1 MTGSEVDWVPALL
14 VLAVAVV
21 LGAVAVARMRRGA
34 AAPASE
40 RAELEAESQRLIS
53 QLRELGPDT
62 ELLQRRRDLEQAAAE
77 VLMRIDAL
85 PTAGAATKRP
95 PAKRAAGAPQPPEPA
110 PAQRSSL
117 AGFLWGIG
125 SAAAVGLLLW
135 AVSDTARERDAGE
148 PVTGDVGPAGDGS
161 EAASDPELEALHE
174 AVRRDPEDVEARLAL
189 AQRHLMRQ
197 DLMAVFEQTQFVLE
211 RDARHPRALAYQSLV
226 RLAMGQ
232 ADLAEEMLQQ
242 ALEVEPDYLEAYV
255 HLALVYARV
264 GKAEQAEAAIAEA
277 SRRHPSEA
285 EMLGRLL
292 GEIRTAA
299 AAEPLPAEA
308 HPEVPPPPAVPE
320 AAPALAAGVS
330 GGAGYGGQIRLD
342 PGFTGAIAPGA
353 VIFLTVRE
361 EGYATG
367 APNAAKRLPIGSLP
381 MAFHVGAGDSM
392 MGGELPESAR
402 IEARVD
408 RDGDVMSRDPG
419 DPVAVLDGVPLGSD
433 DIELVLRSP

>member
-21 LGAVAVARMRRGA
+21 LGAIAVARMKRGT
-34 AAPASE
+34 APLPPQDE
-40 RAELEAESQRLIS
+40 RASLEAERDGLIA

-62 ELLQRRRDLEQAAAE
+62 EMLERRRDLERGAAQ
-77 VLMRIDAL
+77 VLMRLDAL
-85 PTAGAATKRP
+85 PAADAVAAASPETREKEP
-95 PAKRAAGAPQPPEPA
+95 PPQAAPA
-110 PAQRSSL
+110 PRSSL

-125 SAAAVGLLLW
+125 SAVAVGLLLY
-135 AVSDTARERDAGE
+135 AVSDTATERGAGE
-148 PVTGDVGPAGDGS
+148 PVTGNVGPAES
-161 EAASDPELEALHE
+161 ETAADPELETLDA
-174 AVRRDPEDVEARLAL
+174 AVRRNPEDLDARLAL

-197 DLMAVFEQTQFVLE
+197 DLMAVFEQTQYVLE
-211 RDARHPRALAYQSLV
+211 REPRHPQALAYQSLV

-232 ADLAEEMLQQ
+232 ADLAEQMLKQ

-255 HLALVYARV
+255 HLALVYART
-264 GKAEQAEAAIAEA
+264 GQGEQAEAAIAEA

-292 GEIRTAA
+292 SEIRTAA
-299 AAEPLPAEA
+299 AAEPLPAGDA
-308 HPEVPPPPAVPE
+308 HPAVPGPPSDRGGPPSP
-320 AAPALAAGVS
+320 AASTGP
-330 GGAGYGGQIRLD
+330 GYAGQIRLD
-342 PGFTGAIAPGA
+342 PGFSGSIAPGA

-367 APNAAKRLPIGSLP
+367 APNAAKRFPIGAFP
-381 MAFHVGAGDSM
+381 MAFQVGAGDSM

-408 RDGDVMSRDPG
+408 SDGDVMSRDPQ
-419 DPVAVLDGVPLGSD
+419 DPIAVLDGVPLGAE
-433 DIELVLRSP
+433 DIDLVLRTP